1 MPRGRILDEALPL
14 FARAGID
21 LGAADKARAGRRLII
36 PIPEH
41 DLRVLIVRDTDVPAY
56 VEHGAAHLGIAGRD
70 VLEEQDRDLYEPL
83 DLGIGRCRMVVAEP
97 EDRPVDENAQVHLR
111 YATKFAEITR
121 RHLQARGTVAEIIKL
136 YGSIEIAPLVGL
148 ADRIVDLVS
157 TGETLRQHRLREVE
171 TILEVSARICVG
183 RAAAKLH
190 GDRIDDLLS
199 AAARRRSRRAK
210 RRGTSRA
217 LEARVAVQDRRPEHL
232 ACGHGGRERGPR
244 LRDARAAGDVQ
255 CGGRQRVDGEGVLV
269 VHPAHQRL
277 RAGRQE
283 RSALL
288 GVRQGPAQRHGSL
301 RERHHRRGDVPD
313 GPVVAQA
320 VHLGVDERRVQE
332 GDGERHRTRG
342 GVRPL
347 ENPD

>member
-1 MPRGRILDEALPL
+1 MKKTKQNGHGQGDAATLTIALPRGRILDEALPL
-14 FARAGID
+14 FGRAGID
-21 LGAADKARAGRRLII
+21 LGAAEKARAGRRLII

-157 TGETLRQHRLREVE
+157 SGETLRQHRLREVE
-171 TILEVSARICVG
+171 TILEVSARLCVG

-190 GDRIDDLLS
+190 GDRIDDLV
-199 AAARRRSRRAK
+199 R
-210 RRGTSRA
+210 
-217 LEARVAVQDRRPEHL
+217 
-232 ACGHGGRERGPR
+232 
-244 LRDARAAGDVQ
+244 
-255 CGGRQRVDGEGVLV
+255 
-269 VHPAHQRL
+269 RL
-277 RAGRQE
+277 RAVSR
-283 RSALL
+283 A
-288 GVRQGPAQRHGSL
+288 A
-301 RERHHRRGDVPD
+301 
-313 GPVVAQA
+313 
-320 VHLGVDERRVQE
+320 
-332 GDGERHRTRG
+332 
-342 GVRPL
+342 
-347 ENPD
+347 